1 MILMHDAPLISPEN
15 KDSGAEIFA
24 GLPKVTLLAPLPT
37 DASTPEELRAATHA
51 VVQALASD
59 HVVYAELRLRP
70 SAFSF
75 GAAEALAAAR
85 EGLDVPGIDARLIV
99 EGDANSWDVGE
110 GVAGAALTKLS
121 AAEKLRADFIPW
133 ERDVAS
139 YEDAVVAVQA
149 GATRLVHATDLV
161 DDFSADLDGVRPG
174 KASAWVRDRRIALT
188 FAPLEELPAEE
199 LADHPLPLLQQL
211 GFTCT
216 VAGEKLSDVFLAL
229 SETFGYGLEEFF
241 DLTIKAIENSFA
253 SEEDRQRLI
262 EQEILPAYEEL
273 ADPEFAEDAS
283 DVNASEAEEDS
294 ESSE

>member
-1 MILMHDAPLISPEN
+1 MHDAPLISPEN

-24 GLPKVTLLAPLPT
+24 GLPKVTLFAPLPT
-37 DASTPEELRAATHA
+37 DASTPEELRAATQA
-51 VVQALASD
+51 VVQALADD

-75 GAAEALAAAR
+75 GAAEALAAAQ
-85 EGLDVPGIDARLIV
+85 EGLDVPGIDARIIV
-99 EGDANSWDVGE
+99 EGDASEAAV
-110 GVAGAALTKLS
+110 GVALTELS
-121 AAEKLRADFIPW
+121 AAEKLRESFIPW

-139 YEDAVVAVQA
+139 YEDAVAAVQA

-174 KASAWVRDRRIALT
+174 KASAWVRDRHIALT
-188 FAPLEELPAEE
+188 FAPLEEMPAEE
-199 LADHPLPLLQQL
+199 LGDHPLPLLQQL

-283 DVNASEAEEDS
+283 DVSGSEAEEVS

>member
-1 MILMHDAPLISPEN
+1 MHDAPLISPEN

-24 GLPKVTLLAPLPT
+24 RLPKVTLLAPLPT
-37 DASTPEELRAATHA
+37 DASTPDELRAATHSA
-51 VVQALASD
+51 VQALADD

-70 SAFSF
+70 SVFPF
-75 GAAEALAAAR
+75 DAAEALAAAQ

-99 EGDANSWDVGE
+99 EGDASETAV
-110 GVAGAALTKLS
+110 GVALTELS

-133 ERDVAS
+133 ERDVDS
-139 YEDAVVAVQA
+139 YEDAVAAVQA

-174 KASAWVRDRRIALT
+174 KASAWVRDRHIALT
-188 FAPLEELPAEE
+188 FAPLEEMPIEE

-262 EQEILPAYEEL
+262 EQKILPAYEEL

-283 DVNASEAEEDS
+283 ETEEAEEET
-294 ESSE
+294 ESSD

>member
-1 MILMHDAPLISPEN
+1 MHDAPLISPEN

-24 GLPKVTLLAPLPT
+24 GLPKVTLFAPLPT
-37 DASTPEELRAATHA
+37 DASTPDELRAATHA
-51 VVQALASD
+51 VVQALADD

-70 SAFSF
+70 SAFPF
-75 GAAEALAAAR
+75 DAADALAAAQ

-99 EGDANSWDVGE
+99 EGDASEAAV
-110 GVAGAALTKLS
+110 GVALTELS

-133 ERDVAS
+133 ERDVDS
-139 YEDAVVAVQA
+139 YEDAVAAVQA

-262 EQEILPAYEEL
+262 EQKILPAYEEL

-283 DVNASEAEEDS
+283 ETEEAEEET
-294 ESSE
+294 ESSD

>member
-1 MILMHDAPLISPEN
+1 MHDAPLISPEN

-24 GLPKVTLLAPLPT
+24 GLPKVTLFAPLPT

-51 VVQALASD
+51 VVQALADD

-75 GAAEALAAAR
+75 DAAEALAAAQ

-99 EGDANSWDVGE
+99 EGDASEAAV
-110 GVAGAALTKLS
+110 GVALTELS

-139 YEDAVVAVQA
+139 YEEAVAAVQA

-262 EQEILPAYEEL
+262 EQQILPAYEEL

-283 DVNASEAEEDS
+283 EVEEDS

>member
-24 GLPKVTLLAPLPT
+24 GLPKVTLFAPLPT

-51 VVQALASD
+51 VVQALADD

-75 GAAEALAAAR
+75 DAAEALAAAQ

-99 EGDANSWDVGE
+99 EGDASEAAV
-110 GVAGAALTKLS
+110 GVALTELS

-139 YEDAVVAVQA
+139 YEEAVAAVQA

-262 EQEILPAYEEL
+262 EQQILPAYEEL

-283 DVNASEAEEDS
+283 EVEEDS

>member
-1 MILMHDAPLISPEN
+1 MHDAPLISPEN

-24 GLPKVTLLAPLPT
+24 GLPKVTLFAPLPT
-37 DASTPEELRAATHA
+37 DASTPDELRAATHA
-51 VVQALASD
+51 VVQALADD

-70 SAFSF
+70 SAFPF
-75 GAAEALAAAR
+75 DAADALAAAQ
-85 EGLDVPGIDARLIV
+85 EGLDVPGIDARLIA
-99 EGDANSWDVGE
+99 EGDASEAAV
-110 GVAGAALTKLS
+110 GVALTELS

-133 ERDVAS
+133 ERDVDS
-139 YEDAVVAVQA
+139 YEDAVAAVQA
-149 GATRLVHATDLV
+149 GVTRLVHATDLV

-262 EQEILPAYEEL
+262 EQKILPAYEEL

-283 DVNASEAEEDS
+283 ETEEAEEET
-294 ESSE
+294 ESSD

>member
-1 MILMHDAPLISPEN
+1 MHDAPLISPEN
-15 KDSGAEIFA
+15 KDSGAEIFV
-24 GLPKVTLLAPLPT
+24 GLPKVTLFAPLPT

-51 VVQALASD
+51 VVQALADD

-70 SAFSF
+70 SVFPF
-75 GAAEALAAAR
+75 DAAEALAAVQ

-99 EGDANSWDVGE
+99 EDDASEAAV
-110 GVAGAALTKLS
+110 GVALTELS

-133 ERDVAS
+133 ERDVDS
-139 YEDAVVAVQA
+139 YEDAVAAVQA

-174 KASAWVRDRRIALT
+174 RASAWVRDRRIALT

-283 DVNASEAEEDS
+283 ETEEET
-294 ESSE
+294 ESSD

>member
-1 MILMHDAPLISPEN
+1 MHDAPLISPEN

-24 GLPKVTLLAPLPT
+24 GLPKVTLFAPLPT
-37 DASTPEELRAATHA
+37 DASTPDELRAATHA
-51 VVQALASD
+51 VVQALADD

-70 SAFSF
+70 SAFPF
-75 GAAEALAAAR
+75 DAADALAAAQ
-85 EGLDVPGIDARLIV
+85 EGLDVPGIDARLIA
-99 EGDANSWDVGE
+99 EGDASEAAV
-110 GVAGAALTKLS
+110 GVALTELS

-133 ERDVAS
+133 ERDVDS
-139 YEDAVVAVQA
+139 YEDAVAAVQA
-149 GATRLVHATDLV
+149 GVTRLVHATDLV

-262 EQEILPAYEEL
+262 EQKILPAYEEL

-283 DVNASEAEEDS
+283 ETEEETEEET
-294 ESSE
+294 ESSD

>member
-15 KDSGAEIFA
+15 KDSGAEIFV
-24 GLPKVTLLAPLPT
+24 GLPKVTLFAPLPT

-51 VVQALASD
+51 VVQALADD

-70 SAFSF
+70 SVFPF
-75 GAAEALAAAR
+75 DAAEALAAAQ

-99 EGDANSWDVGE
+99 EGDASETAV
-110 GVAGAALTKLS
+110 GVALTELS

-133 ERDVAS
+133 ERDVDS
-139 YEDAVVAVQA
+139 YEDAVAAVQA

-174 KASAWVRDRRIALT
+174 KASAWVRDRHIALT
-188 FAPLEELPAEE
+188 FAPLEEMPIEE

-211 GFTCT
+211 GFTCS

-283 DVNASEAEEDS
+283 EKEET
-294 ESSE
+294 ESSD

>member
-1 MILMHDAPLISPEN
+1 MHDAPLISPEN
-15 KDSGAEIFA
+15 KDSGAEIFV
-24 GLPKVTLLAPLPT
+24 GLPKVTLFAPLPT

-51 VVQALASD
+51 VVQALADD

-70 SAFSF
+70 SVFPF
-75 GAAEALAAAR
+75 DAAEALAAVQ

-139 YEDAVVAVQA
+139 YEDAVAAVQA

-174 KASAWVRDRRIALT
+174 KASAWVRDRHIALT
-188 FAPLEELPAEE
+188 FAPLEEMPIEE

-211 GFTCT
+211 GFTCS

-283 DVNASEAEEDS
+283 ETEEEAEEET
-294 ESSE
+294 ESSD

>member
-15 KDSGAEIFA
+15 KDSGAEIFV
-24 GLPKVTLLAPLPT
+24 GLPKVTLFAPLPT

-51 VVQALASD
+51 VVQALADD

-70 SAFSF
+70 SVFPF
-75 GAAEALAAAR
+75 DAAEALAAAQ
-85 EGLDVPGIDARLIV
+85 EGLDVPGIDARLIA
-99 EGDANSWDVGE
+99 EGDASEAAV
-110 GVAGAALTKLS
+110 GVALTELS

-133 ERDVAS
+133 ERDVDS
-139 YEDAVVAVQA
+139 YEDAVAAVQA

-174 KASAWVRDRRIALT
+174 RASAWVRDRRIALT

-283 DVNASEAEEDS
+283 ETEEETEEET
-294 ESSE
+294 ESSD

>member
-1 MILMHDAPLISPEN
+1 MHDAPLISPEN

-24 GLPKVTLLAPLPT
+24 GLPKVTLFAPLPT
-37 DASTPEELRAATHA
+37 DASTPDELRAATHA
-51 VVQALASD
+51 VAQALADD

-70 SAFSF
+70 SAFPF
-75 GAAEALAAAR
+75 DAAEALAAAQ

-99 EGDANSWDVGE
+99 EGDASEAAV
-110 GVAGAALTKLS
+110 GVALTELS
-121 AAEKLRADFIPW
+121 AAEKLRADFTPW
-133 ERDVAS
+133 ERDVDS
-139 YEDAVVAVQA
+139 YEDAVAAVQA

-188 FAPLEELPAEE
+188 VAPLEELPAEE

-241 DLTIKAIENSFA
+241 DLTIKAIENSFV

-262 EQEILPAYEEL
+262 EQKILPAYEEL

-283 DVNASEAEEDS
+283 ETEEAEEET
-294 ESSE
+294 ESSD

>member
-1 MILMHDAPLISPEN
+1 MHDAPLISPEN

-37 DASTPEELRAATHA
+37 DVSTPDELRAATHS
-51 VVQALASD
+51 VVQALADD
-59 HVVYAELRLRP
+59 HVVYAELLLRP
-70 SAFSF
+70 CAFSF

-85 EGLDVPGIDARLIV
+85 EGLAVDDIDARLVV
-99 EGDANSWDVGE
+99 EDGAGLE
-110 GVAGAALTKLS
+110 GVAGVALTELS
-121 AAEKLRADFIPW
+121 TAEKLREDFVPW

-139 YEDAVVAVQA
+139 YEDAVAAVQA

-283 DVNASEAEEDS
+283 EEEESE
-294 ESSE
+294 

>member
-1 MILMHDAPLISPEN
+1 MHDAPLISPEN

-24 GLPKVTLLAPLPT
+24 GLPKVTLFAPLPT

-51 VVQALASD
+51 VVQALADD

-75 GAAEALAAAR
+75 DAAEALAAAQ

-99 EGDANSWDVGE
+99 EGDASEAAV
-110 GVAGAALTKLS
+110 GVALTELS

-139 YEDAVVAVQA
+139 YEEAVAAVQA

-262 EQEILPAYEEL
+262 EQQILPAYEEL

-283 DVNASEAEEDS
+283 EAEEDN

>member
-1 MILMHDAPLISPEN
+1 MNLMHDAPLISPEN

-24 GLPKVTLLAPLPT
+24 GLPKVTLFAPLPT
-37 DASTPEELRAATHA
+37 DASTPDELRAATHA
-51 VVQALASD
+51 VVQALADD
-59 HVVYAELRLRP
+59 HVVYAELRLSP
-70 SAFSF
+70 GAFPF
-75 GAAEALAAAR
+75 DAAEALAAAQ
-85 EGLDVPGIDARLIV
+85 EGLDVPGIDARLIA
-99 EGDANSWDVGE
+99 EGDASEAAV
-110 GVAGAALTKLS
+110 GVALTELS

-133 ERDVAS
+133 ERDVDS
-139 YEDAVVAVQA
+139 YEEAVAAVQA

-174 KASAWVRDRRIALT
+174 KASAWVRDRHIALT
-188 FAPLEELPAEE
+188 FAPLEEMPIEE

-283 DVNASEAEEDS
+283 ETEEAEEET
-294 ESSE
+294 ESSD

>member
-1 MILMHDAPLISPEN
+1 MHDAPLISPEN

-24 GLPKVTLLAPLPT
+24 SLPKVTLLSQLPA
-37 DASTPEELRAATHA
+37 DASTPEELRAATRS
-51 VVQALASD
+51 VVQALVDD
-59 HVVYAELRLRP
+59 HVVYAELRLP
-70 SAFSF
+70 ADAFPFSRD
-75 GAAEALAAAR
+75 EALAAAA
-85 EGLDVPGIDARLIV
+85 EGLEVPGIDARLV
-99 EGDANSWDVGE
+99 VHGDASE
-110 GVAGAALTKLS
+110 HAAGVVLGDLTK
-121 AAEKLRADFIPW
+121 APALREEFIPW
-133 ERDVAS
+133 DFDASSFDEAVA
-139 YEDAVVAVQA
+139 AVRA
-149 GATRLVHATDLV
+149 GATRLVHATDLI

-216 VAGEKLSDVFLAL
+216 VAGNKLSDVFVAL

-262 EQEILPAYEEL
+262 EEEILPAYEKL
-273 ADPEFAEDAS
+273 ADPEFAEDA
-283 DVNASEAEEDS
+283 DVADDEEDLS
-294 ESSE
+294 ATD

>member
-1 MILMHDAPLISPEN
+1 MHDAPLISPEN
-15 KDSGAEIFA
+15 KDSGAEIFV
-24 GLPKVTLLAPLPT
+24 GLPKVTLFAPLPT

-51 VVQALASD
+51 VVQALADD

-70 SAFSF
+70 SVFPF
-75 GAAEALAAAR
+75 DAAEALAAVQ

-99 EGDANSWDVGE
+99 EDDASEAAV
-110 GVAGAALTKLS
+110 GVALTELS

-133 ERDVAS
+133 ERDVDS
-139 YEDAVVAVQA
+139 YEDAVAAVQA

-174 KASAWVRDRRIALT
+174 KASAWVRARRIALT

-262 EQEILPAYEEL
+262 EQKILPAYEEL

-283 DVNASEAEEDS
+283 ETEEAEEET
-294 ESSE
+294 ESSD

>member
-1 MILMHDAPLISPEN
+1 MHDAPLISPEN
-15 KDSGAEIFA
+15 KDSGAEIFV
-24 GLPKVTLLAPLPT
+24 GLPKVTLFAPLPT

-51 VVQALASD
+51 VVQALADD

-70 SAFSF
+70 SVFPF
-75 GAAEALAAAR
+75 DAAEALAAAQ

-99 EGDANSWDVGE
+99 EGDASETAV
-110 GVAGAALTKLS
+110 GVALTELS

-133 ERDVAS
+133 ERDVDS
-139 YEDAVVAVQA
+139 YEDAVAAVQA

-174 KASAWVRDRRIALT
+174 KASAWVRDRHIALT
-188 FAPLEELPAEE
+188 FAPLEEMPIEE

-211 GFTCT
+211 GFTCS

-283 DVNASEAEEDS
+283 ETEEAEEET
-294 ESSE
+294 ESSD

>member
-1 MILMHDAPLISPEN
+1 MIVMHDAPLISPEN
-15 KDSGAEIFA
+15 KDSGAEIFV
-24 GLPKVTLLAPLPT
+24 GLPKVTLFAPLPT

-51 VVQALASD
+51 VVQALADD

-70 SAFSF
+70 SVFPF
-75 GAAEALAAAR
+75 DAAEALAAVQ

-99 EGDANSWDVGE
+99 EDDASEAAV
-110 GVAGAALTKLS
+110 GVALTELS

-133 ERDVAS
+133 ERDVDS
-139 YEDAVVAVQA
+139 YEDAVAAVQA

-262 EQEILPAYEEL
+262 EQKILPAYEEL

-283 DVNASEAEEDS
+283 ETEEAEEET
-294 ESSE
+294 ESSD

>member
-1 MILMHDAPLISPEN
+1 MHDAPLISPEN
-15 KDSGAEIFA
+15 KDSGAEIFV
-24 GLPKVTLLAPLPT
+24 GLPKVTLFAPLPT

-51 VVQALASD
+51 VVQALADD

-70 SAFSF
+70 SVFPF
-75 GAAEALAAAR
+75 DAAEALAAAQ
-85 EGLDVPGIDARLIV
+85 EGLDVPGIDARLIA
-99 EGDANSWDVGE
+99 EGDASEAAV
-110 GVAGAALTKLS
+110 GVALTELS

-133 ERDVAS
+133 ERDVDS
-139 YEDAVVAVQA
+139 YEDAVAAVQA

-262 EQEILPAYEEL
+262 EQKILPAYEEL

-283 DVNASEAEEDS
+283 ETEEAEEET
-294 ESSE
+294 ESSD

>member
-1 MILMHDAPLISPEN
+1 MIVMHDAPLISPEN
-15 KDSGAEIFA
+15 KDSGAEIFV
-24 GLPKVTLLAPLPT
+24 GLPKVTLFAPLPT

-51 VVQALASD
+51 VVQALADD

-70 SAFSF
+70 SVFPF
-75 GAAEALAAAR
+75 DAAEALAAVQ

-99 EGDANSWDVGE
+99 EDDASEAAV
-110 GVAGAALTKLS
+110 GVALTELS

-133 ERDVAS
+133 ERDVDS
-139 YEDAVVAVQA
+139 YEDAVAAVQA

-174 KASAWVRDRRIALT
+174 RASAWVRDRRIALT

-283 DVNASEAEEDS
+283 ETEEET
-294 ESSE
+294 ESSD

>member
-1 MILMHDAPLISPEN
+1 MHDAPLISPEN

-24 GLPKVTLLAPLPT
+24 SLPKVTLLAQLPA
-37 DASTPEELRAATHA
+37 DASTPEELRAATRS
-51 VVQALASD
+51 VVQALVDD
-59 HVVYAELRLRP
+59 HVVYAELRLP
-70 SAFSF
+70 ADAFPFSRD
-75 GAAEALAAAR
+75 EALAAAA
-85 EGLDVPGIDARLIV
+85 EGLEVPGIDARLV
-99 EGDANSWDVGE
+99 VHGDASE
-110 GVAGAALTKLS
+110 HAAGVVLGDLTK
-121 AAEKLRADFIPW
+121 APALREEFIPW
-133 ERDVAS
+133 DFDATSYDEAVA
-139 YEDAVVAVQA
+139 AVRA
-149 GATRLVHATDLV
+149 GATRLVHATDLI

-216 VAGEKLSDVFLAL
+216 VAGDKLSDVFVAL

-262 EQEILPAYEEL
+262 EEEILPAYEKL
-273 ADPEFAEDAS
+273 ADPEFAEDA
-283 DVNASEAEEDS
+283 DVADDEEDLS
-294 ESSE
+294 ATD

>member
-1 MILMHDAPLISPEN
+1 MHDAPLISPEN
-15 KDSGAEIFA
+15 KDSGAEIFV
-24 GLPKVTLLAPLPT
+24 GLPKVTLFAPLPT

-51 VVQALASD
+51 VVQALADD

-70 SAFSF
+70 SVFPF
-75 GAAEALAAAR
+75 DAAEALAAAQ

-99 EGDANSWDVGE
+99 EGDASETAV
-110 GVAGAALTKLS
+110 GVALTELS

-133 ERDVAS
+133 ERDVDS
-139 YEDAVVAVQA
+139 YEDAVAAVQA

-174 KASAWVRDRRIALT
+174 KASAWVRDRHIALT
-188 FAPLEELPAEE
+188 FAPLEEMPIEE

-211 GFTCT
+211 GFTCS

-283 DVNASEAEEDS
+283 EKEET
-294 ESSE
+294 ESSD

>member
-1 MILMHDAPLISPEN
+1 MHDAPLISPEN

-24 GLPKVTLLAPLPT
+24 GLPKVTLFAPLPT

-51 VVQALASD
+51 VVQALADD

-70 SAFSF
+70 SAFPF
-75 GAAEALAAAR
+75 DAAEALAAAQ

-99 EGDANSWDVGE
+99 EGDASEAAV
-110 GVAGAALTKLS
+110 GVALTELS

-133 ERDVAS
+133 ERDVDS
-139 YEDAVVAVQA
+139 YEEAVAAVQA

-188 FAPLEELPAEE
+188 FAPLEELPADE

-211 GFTCT
+211 GFTCS

-241 DLTIKAIENSFA
+241 DLTIKAVENSFA

-283 DVNASEAEEDS
+283 EKEET

>member
-1 MILMHDAPLISPEN
+1 MNLMHDAPLISPEN

-24 GLPKVTLLAPLPT
+24 GLPKVTLFAPLPT
-37 DASTPEELRAATHA
+37 DASTPDELRAATHA
-51 VVQALASD
+51 VVQALADD

-75 GAAEALAAAR
+75 GAAEALAAAQ
-85 EGLDVPGIDARLIV
+85 EGLDVPGIDARIIV
-99 EGDANSWDVGE
+99 EGDASEAAV
-110 GVAGAALTKLS
+110 GVALTELS

-133 ERDVAS
+133 ERDVDS
-139 YEDAVVAVQA
+139 YEDAVAAVQA
-149 GATRLVHATDLV
+149 GVTRLVHATDLV

-283 DVNASEAEEDS
+283 ETEEETEEET
-294 ESSE
+294 ESSD

>member
-1 MILMHDAPLISPEN
+1 MHDAPLISPEN

-24 GLPKVTLLAPLPT
+24 RLPKVTLLAPLPT
-37 DASTPEELRAATHA
+37 DASTPDELRAATHA
-51 VVQALASD
+51 AVRALADD

-70 SAFSF
+70 SAFPF
-75 GAAEALAAAR
+75 DAAEALAAAQ

-99 EGDANSWDVGE
+99 EGDASEAAV
-110 GVAGAALTKLS
+110 GVALTELS

-133 ERDVAS
+133 ERDVDS
-139 YEDAVVAVQA
+139 YEEAVAAVQA

-188 FAPLEELPAEE
+188 FAPLEELPADE

-211 GFTCT
+211 GFTCS

-241 DLTIKAIENSFA
+241 DLTIKAVENSFA

-283 DVNASEAEEDS
+283 EKEET

>member
-1 MILMHDAPLISPEN
+1 MHDAPLISPEN
-15 KDSGAEIFA
+15 KDSGAEVFA
-24 GLPKVTLLAPLPT
+24 GLPKVTLFAPLPT
-37 DASTPEELRAATHA
+37 DASTPEELRAATHTI
-51 VVQALASD
+51 VQALADD

-70 SAFSF
+70 RAFSF
-75 GAAEALAAAR
+75 GADEALAAAK

-99 EGDANSWDVGE
+99 EGDASEAAV
-110 GVAGAALTKLS
+110 GVALTELS

-139 YEDAVVAVQA
+139 YEDAVAAVQA

-188 FAPLEELPAEE
+188 FEPLEELPAEE

>member
-1 MILMHDAPLISPEN
+1 MHDAPLISPEN
-15 KDSGAEIFA
+15 KDSGAEIFV
-24 GLPKVTLLAPLPT
+24 GLPKVTLFAPLPT

-51 VVQALASD
+51 VVQALADD

-70 SAFSF
+70 SVFPF
-75 GAAEALAAAR
+75 DAAEALAAAQ
-85 EGLDVPGIDARLIV
+85 EGLDVPGIDARLIA
-99 EGDANSWDVGE
+99 EGDASEAAV
-110 GVAGAALTKLS
+110 GVALTELS

-133 ERDVAS
+133 ERDVDS
-139 YEDAVVAVQA
+139 YEDAVAAVQA

-174 KASAWVRDRRIALT
+174 RASAWVRDRRIALT

-283 DVNASEAEEDS
+283 ETEEETEEET
-294 ESSE
+294 ESSD

>member
-1 MILMHDAPLISPEN
+1 MHDAPLISPEN

-24 GLPKVTLLAPLPT
+24 GLPKVTLFAPLPT

-51 VVQALASD
+51 VVQALADD

-70 SAFSF
+70 SAFPF
-75 GAAEALAAAR
+75 DAAEALAAAQ

-99 EGDANSWDVGE
+99 EGDASEAAV
-110 GVAGAALTKLS
+110 GVALTELS

-133 ERDVAS
+133 ERDVDS
-139 YEDAVVAVQA
+139 YEDAVAAVHA

-161 DDFSADLDGVRPG
+161 DDFGADLDGVRPG

-188 FAPLEELPAEE
+188 FAPLEELPADE

-211 GFTCT
+211 GFTCS

-241 DLTIKAIENSFA
+241 DLTIKAVENSFA

-283 DVNASEAEEDS
+283 EKEET

>member
-1 MILMHDAPLISPEN
+1 MHDAPLISPEN
-15 KDSGAEIFA
+15 KDSGAEIFV
-24 GLPKVTLLAPLPT
+24 GLPKVTLFAPLPT

-51 VVQALASD
+51 VVQALADD

-70 SAFSF
+70 SAFPF
-75 GAAEALAAAR
+75 DAADALAAAQ

-99 EGDANSWDVGE
+99 EGDASEAAV
-110 GVAGAALTKLS
+110 GVALTELS

-133 ERDVAS
+133 ERDVDC
-139 YEDAVVAVQA
+139 YEDAVAAVQA

-283 DVNASEAEEDS
+283 ETEEEAEEET
-294 ESSE
+294 ESSD

>member
-1 MILMHDAPLISPEN
+1 MHDAPLISPEN
-15 KDSGAEIFA
+15 KDSGAEIFV
-24 GLPKVTLLAPLPT
+24 GLPKVTLFAPLPT

-51 VVQALASD
+51 VVQALADD

-70 SAFSF
+70 SAFPF
-75 GAAEALAAAR
+75 DAAEALAAAQ

-99 EGDANSWDVGE
+99 EGDASEAAV
-110 GVAGAALTKLS
+110 GVALTELS

-133 ERDVAS
+133 GRDVDS
-139 YEDAVVAVQA
+139 YEDAVAAVQA

-161 DDFSADLDGVRPG
+161 DDFSADLDGVLPG
-174 KASAWVRDRRIALT
+174 KASAWVRDRHIALT
-188 FAPLEELPAEE
+188 FAPLEEMPIEE

-211 GFTCT
+211 GFTCS

-283 DVNASEAEEDS
+283 EKEET
-294 ESSE
+294 ESSD

>member
-1 MILMHDAPLISPEN
+1 MHDAPLISPEN

-24 GLPKVTLLAPLPT
+24 GLPKVTLFAPLPT
-37 DASTPEELRAATHA
+37 DASTPEELRAATHS
-51 VVQALASD
+51 VVQALADD

-75 GAAEALAAAR
+75 GAAEALVAAR
-85 EGLDVPGIDARLIV
+85 EGLDVDGIDTRIV
-99 EGDANSWDVGE
+99 VEDAAGME
-110 GVAGAALTKLS
+110 GVVGVALTELS
-121 AAEKLRADFIPW
+121 TAEKLREDFVPW

-139 YEDAVVAVQA
+139 YEDAVAAVQA

-188 FAPLEELPAEE
+188 FAPLEELPTEE

-283 DVNASEAEEDS
+283 EAEEES